1 MECTSNVDVCYM
13 LRAAPMSSVR
23 DDGAISAAEALA
35 CETPGS
41 DSNIDIQSY
50 LILNESKK
58 KTE

>member
-1 MECTSNVDVCYM
+1 M